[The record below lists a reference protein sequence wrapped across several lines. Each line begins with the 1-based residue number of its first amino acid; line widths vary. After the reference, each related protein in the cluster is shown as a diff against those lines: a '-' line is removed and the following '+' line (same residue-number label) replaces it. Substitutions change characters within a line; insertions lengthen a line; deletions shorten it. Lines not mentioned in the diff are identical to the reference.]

1 MTVEEMAG
9 VDQREVDRRVRRCRI
24 RQCLG
29 WAAYALV
36 VIHLLY
42 MIFGVFPMQVWMRAY
57 GRGMMQIC
65 VIVVHF
71 AVLGILAL
79 VARNFLDLRGAAER
93 MRPLPF

>member
-36 VIHLLY
+36 IIHLLY
-42 MIFGVFPMQVWMRAY
+42 
-57 GRGMMQIC
+57 
-65 VIVVHF
+65 
-71 AVLGILAL
+71 LACSPC
-79 VARNFLDLRGAAER
+79 
-93 MRPLPF
+93 RPGCGHTGEG